1 MITLY
6 GLATCDTV
14 KKARLWFDERQIEY
28 TFHDIRSNGLTLESL
43 KQFAARLDDWKVL
56 VNRKGMTWRKLSP
69 EQQQLCAKIETAL
82 PLIAQNRT
90 LMKRPVIDNGAI
102 LLVGFDTRMYEKHFL

>member
-1 MITLY
+1 MIILY

-14 KKARLWFDERQIEY
+14 KKARYWFDVNKVDY
-28 TFHDIRSNGLTLESL
+28 KFHEIRRDGLPLEL
-43 KQFAARLDDWKVL
+43 LQQFAARLDDWQVL
-56 VNRKGMTWRKLSP
+56 VNRKGMTWRKFSP
-69 EQQQLCAKIETAL
+69 EQQQLCAAIETAL
-82 PLIAQNRT
+82 PLIVENPT